1 MKVYLVANQGD
12 RTAFK
17 ITTAHVYSS
26 LEKVIEHTLV
36 DLVDLRRYNYT
47 EGQIIEDLMVFSWD
61 SNMYTADI
69 DDLENKAKKFRDEK
83 LWKSTVKEFINK
95 YPDKIKDAEQKIKD
109 AEQKR
114 KEKYRK

>member
-1 MKVYLVANQGD
+1 MK
-12 RTAFK
+12 
-17 ITTAHVYSS
+17 
-26 LEKVIEHTLV
+26 
-36 DLVDLRRYNYT
+36 
-47 EGQIIEDLMVFSWD
+47 
-61 SNMYTADI
+61 
-69 DDLENKAKKFRDEK
+69 NKAKKFRDEK